1 MHVGACACVHESA
14 RARASVSWC
23 SPLSVLIKKPLIL
36 FFLGMNSRLEQTGI
50 IWYVPFVH
58 LQVLDIAAL
67 SVLELKI
74 LKRQQNDVALLH
86 SNGPR
91 TPSFLPVVTRVKVDG
106 PSAVRPIC
114 VVTPCTILVSH
125 LLRPTVVTNLL
136 VNYSTEEQK

>member
-1 MHVGACACVHESA
+1 
-14 RARASVSWC
+14 
-23 SPLSVLIKKPLIL
+23 
-36 FFLGMNSRLEQTGI
+36 MNSRLEQTGI
-50 IWYVPFVH
+50 IWCVPFVH

-74 LKRQQNDVALLH
+74 LKRQQNGVALFH

-106 PSAVRPIC
+106 ASAVRPIC

-125 LLRPTVVTNLL
+125 FLRPAVVTNL
-136 VNYSTEEQK
+136 SC